1 MNELRSKELITSYGL
16 KIPNEKFATT
26 PEQAADLAEAIG
38 YPVVIKGVSAAMTH
52 KSDAGAVILNQKD
65 RVEVQTACER
75 IALNVKKYDPSI
87 VLEGW
92 LVAQVIPKGLEL
104 VIGIQNDPE
113 MGPVIMFGLGGV
125 WLEIIKDVSF
135 CSPGMSRERAERL
148 IYDTRAGHMIDG
160 YRGEKPY
167 DRDAII
173 DALVSVGQLAVDN
186 FDTIESLDVNPF
198 VAMPSGQGAF
208 ALDALVVLKTKNM
221 E

>member
-1 MNELRSKELITSYGL
+1 M
-16 KIPNEKFATT
+16 
-26 PEQAADLAEAIG
+26 
-38 YPVVIKGVSAAMTH
+38 
-52 KSDAGAVILNQKD
+52 
-65 RVEVQTACER
+65 
-75 IALNVKKYDPSI
+75 
-87 VLEGW
+87 
-92 LVAQVIPKGLEL
+92 AQVIPKGLEL
-104 VIGIQNDPE
+104 VIGIQNVPE

-135 CSPGMSRERAERL
+135 CSPGMSRERAKRL

-173 DALVSVGQLAVDN
+173 YALVSVGQLAADN

-221 E
+221 D